1 MAQVTEYA
9 DIVKRIIREY
19 GAVQPAGGEI
29 RVEAICDDAQGH
41 YELVYSGWSRST
53 RVHGPVL
60 HLDVHDGK
68 VWVEHDGTSPG
79 VVDDLLAAG
88 VPADHI
94 VLAFQPPSVRAHTGF
109 ASG

>member
-1 MAQVTEYA
+1 MAQVNEYA
-9 DIVKRIIREY
+9 NIVKRIIREY
-19 GAVQPAGGEI
+19 GAVKPSVGDI
-29 RVEAICDDAQGH
+29 RVETVCDDAQGH

-60 HLDVHDGK
+60 HHDGK

-88 VPADHI
+88 IPAEHV
-94 VLAFQPPSVRAHTGF
+94 VLAFQPPNVRPHTGF
-109 ASG
+109 ATG

>member
-1 MAQVTEYA
+1 MAQVAEYA
-9 DIVKRIIREY
+9 DIIKRIIREY
-19 GAVQPAGGEI
+19 GAVQPSSGDI
-29 RVEAICDDAQGH
+29 RVETIFDDAQGH
-41 YELVYSGWSRST
+41 YELVYSGWNRST

-60 HLDVHDGK
+60 HVDVHDGK

-88 VPADHI
+88 VPATDI

-109 ASG
+109 ATG